1 MSFHNIIMAAA
12 GAQAFV
18 LNISANTSQYNILT
32 QAQSVG
38 YDNSAGAKIIVN
50 VASGVTVSG
59 TSTYAMQTGA
69 LHADTTLTINITGS
83 VDGYTGANGG
93 LDAVGAIGGDA
104 IYWETDTGGI
114 GIYTINLTGN
124 LRGGGGGGGGGGHAG
139 VRATRQHDGEG
150 IYSCVAPVYTGSN
163 GSTGSAGA
171 FGATGATGANGTYD
185 GGSEHCIS
193 TSIGSGKAGG
203 AAGYALRKNG
213 RTITLDNDGGTVA
226 GTVG

>member
-1 MSFHNIIMAAA
+1 MAAA

-93 LDAVGAIGGDA
+93 TDAVGAVGGDA

-150 IYSCVAPVYTGSN
+150 IYSCVAPTYTGSN

-171 FGATGATGANGTYD
+171 FGAVGATGANGTYG

>member
-1 MSFHNIIMAAA
+1 MAAA

-18 LNISANTSQYNILT
+18 LNISVNTSEYNILT
-32 QAQSVG
+32 QAQAIG
-38 YDNSAGAKIIVN
+38 YNNSAAEDIIVN
-50 VASGVTVSG
+50 VETGVTVSG
-59 TSTYAMQTGA
+59 TSTHAMQTGA
-69 LHADTTLTINITGS
+69 LHADTNLTINITGS

-93 LDAVGAIGGDA
+93 LDAVGSVGGDA
-104 IYWETDTGGI
+104 IYWDTDTGGI
-114 GIYTINLTGN
+114 GIYTVNLTGN
-124 LRGGGGGGGGGGHAG
+124 LRSGGGGGGGGGHAG
-139 VRATRQHDGEG
+139 VRSTYVHIGEG
-150 IYSCVAPVYTGSN
+150 IYQCEAPVYTGSN

-171 FGATGATGANGTYD
+171 FGAVGATGANGTYD

>member
-1 MSFHNIIMAAA
+1 MAAA

-93 LDAVGAIGGDA
+93 TDAVGAVGGDA
-104 IYWETDTGGI
+104 
-114 GIYTINLTGN
+114 
-124 LRGGGGGGGGGGHAG
+124 
-139 VRATRQHDGEG
+139 
-150 IYSCVAPVYTGSN
+150 IYSCVAPTYTGSN

-171 FGATGATGANGTYD
+171 FGAVGATGANGTYG